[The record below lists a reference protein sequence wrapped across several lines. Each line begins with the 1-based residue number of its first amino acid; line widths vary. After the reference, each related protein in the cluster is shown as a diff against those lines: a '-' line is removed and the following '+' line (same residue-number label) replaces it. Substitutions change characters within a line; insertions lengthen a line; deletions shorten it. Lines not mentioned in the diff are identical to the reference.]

1 MYGGFGPEHLSVPSD
16 VHGIFVFVRFNM
28 NDLMK
33 FEFEGK
39 GVRTVLKDGEPWF
52 VAKDVCDILD
62 LTQTA
67 GVLRRIPEKQ
77 KGVQQMHTLG
87 GIQNLSIISEAGL
100 YRLVL
105 RSDKPQAEPF
115 IDWVTAEV
123 LPQIRKTG
131 RYEAPAAS
139 LLPEEIAM
147 RKFKVYHEF
156 VQIAGIEGHAA
167 LVSADNTLY
176 REEGISLLQVT
187 QIELKTEDQE
197 QIFTPTKIGEILGFE
212 GHRGAKK
219 VNKLLSYLDFQER
232 VGDSWVVTEEGKPY
246 AVILDTGKKHK
257 SGTMVQQIKWKE
269 SVIPKLEKLLDDD
282 DD

>member
-1 MYGGFGPEHLSVPSD
+1 
-16 VHGIFVFVRFNM
+16 M
-28 NDLMK
+28 NDLVK
-33 FEFEGK
+33 FEFEGR
-39 GVRTVLKDGEPWF
+39 GVRTVLRDGEPWF
-52 VAKDVCDILD
+52 VAKDVCEILD
-62 LTQTA
+62 LENVTMALSSLEDDERITLNNPEGNPRA
-67 GVLRRIPEKQ
+67 GNPL
-77 KGVQQMHTLG
+77 TF
-87 GIQNLSIISEAGL
+87 NCISESGL
-100 YRLVL
+100 YAIVFKSRKENAKKF
-105 RSDKPQAEPF
+105 RK
-115 IDWVTAEV
+115 WVTSEV

-187 QIELKTEDQE
+187 QIELKTDDQE

-212 GHRGAKK
+212 GRKGAKR
-219 VNKLLSYLDFQER
+219 VNSLLAELDFQER

-246 AVILDTGKKHK
+246 AVLLDTGKKHK

>member
-1 MYGGFGPEHLSVPSD
+1 
-16 VHGIFVFVRFNM
+16 M
-28 NDLMK
+28 NDLVK

-39 GVRTVLKDGEPWF
+39 GVRTVLRDGEPWF
-52 VAKDVCDILD
+52 VTKDVCEILGIQNHRD
-62 LTQTA
+62 ALT
-67 GVLRRIPEKQ
+67 RIPEKH
-77 KGVQQMHTLG
+77 KGVASTDTLG

-139 LLPEEIAM
+139 LLPEEIAI

-176 REEGISLLQVT
+176 REQGISLLQVT
-187 QIELKTEDQE
+187 QIELKSENQE
-197 QIFTPTKIGEILGFE
+197 QMFTPTQIGEILGFE
-212 GHRGAKK
+212 GRKGARR
-219 VNKLLSYLDFQER
+219 VNSLLAELDYQER
-232 VGDSWVVTEEGKPY
+232 IGDSWVVTEEGKPY
-246 AVILDTGKKHK
+246 AVLLDTGKKHK

>member
-1 MYGGFGPEHLSVPSD
+1 
-16 VHGIFVFVRFNM
+16 M

-52 VAKDVCDILD
+52 VAKDVCEILD

-131 RYEAPAAS
+131 RYEAPVAS

-176 REEGISLLQVT
+176 REQGISLLQVT
-187 QIELKTEDQE
+187 QIELKSENQE
-197 QIFTPTKIGEILGFE
+197 QMFTPTQIGEILGFE
-212 GHRGAKK
+212 GRKGARR
-219 VNKLLSYLDFQER
+219 VNSLLAELDYQER
-232 VGDSWVVTEEGKPY
+232 IGDSWMVTQEGKPY
-246 AVILDTGKKHK
+246 AVLLDTGKKHK